1 MNQSPSMTQM
11 TGTGVD
17 DSDYQV
23 PFRFTGKIAKLT
35 IRLGPEQLMAEDQK
49 AKDEAIARLNN

>member
-1 MNQSPSMTQM
+1 MTQM

-35 IRLGPEQLMAEDQK
+35 IRLGPEQLMAEDQNAK
-49 AKDEAIARLNN
+49 AEAIARLNN